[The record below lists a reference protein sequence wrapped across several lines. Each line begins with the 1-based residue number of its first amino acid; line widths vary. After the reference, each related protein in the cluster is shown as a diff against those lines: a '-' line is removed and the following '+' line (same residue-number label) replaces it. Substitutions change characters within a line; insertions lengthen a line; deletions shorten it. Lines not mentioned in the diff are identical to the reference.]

1 MTPNLFDAGMESQID
16 QAVSILKRGGVVV
29 FPTDTVYAVGAL
41 ASNTPAVRR
50 VFDIKGRAN
59 TKGLPALIGDISQI
73 NQVAKVFPPLARK
86 LANEYW
92 PGGLT
97 LVLPKTDNIPLEL
110 TGGNETV
117 AIRIPNQ
124 PAVIEM
130 LKRVGEPV
138 TGTSANLS
146 GCKSSLNAAEAKK
159 QLGDRVDF
167 ILDGGQV
174 SGGVESTIIAVNPD
188 GLKIIRQGA
197 IKESDILE
205 TAAKNGF
212 SA

>member
-1 MTPNLFDAGMESQID
+1 MTQNQFDTDMEIQINR
-16 QAVSILKRGGVVV
+16 AVQVLKNGGVVI

-41 ASNTPAVRR
+41 ASNTHAVNR
-50 VFDIKGRAN
+50 VFDIKGRTN

-73 NQVAKVFPPLARK
+73 HQVAKIFPPLARK
-86 LANEYW
+86 LAAEYW

-124 PAVIEM
+124 AAVIEM
-130 LKRVGEPV
+130 LKRVAEPV

-146 GCKSSLNAAEAKK
+146 GCKSSLNASEAKI

-174 SGGVESTIIAVNPD
+174 SGGVESTIVAVNND
-188 GLKIIRQGA
+188 ELKIIRQGA
-197 IKESDILE
+197 IKESDILK
-205 TAAKNGF
+205 TAGKTGY

>member
-1 MTPNLFDAGMESQID
+1 MTHNRFNEDMENQITN
-16 QAVSILKRGGVVV
+16 AVRILKEGGVVI

-41 ASNTPAVRR
+41 ARNTHAVNR

-59 TKGLPALIGDISQI
+59 TKGLPALIGDVSQI
-73 NQVAKVFPPLARK
+73 NQVAKVFPELARK
-86 LANEYW
+86 LAAEYW

-97 LVLPKTDNIPLEL
+97 LVLPKTNNIPLEL

-130 LKRVGEPV
+130 LKRIGEPI

-146 GCKSSLNAAEAKK
+146 GCKSSLNAAEARS

-174 SGGVESTIIAVNPD
+174 SGGVESTIVAVNNNE
-188 GLKIIRQGA
+188 LKIIRQGA
-197 IKESDILE
+197 IKEADILK
-205 TAAKNGF
+205 TAGKTNL